1 MELYAFYSYLSM
13 ASYFDR
19 DDVALPGFADYFR
32 KASKEELEHAQK
44 LMEFQ
49 NKRGGRITLSDIKKP
64 ARDEWGTGMCEIF
77 SIVAHTH
84 NLHYFTT
91 KVRPLS
97 YVYRLVLFTAHNS
110 SGASKYVTFL
120 PRFCAW
126 QHAFHHKNFFLVCIL
141 LYCRY

>member
-64 ARDEWGTGMCEIF
+64 ARDEWGTGMCEFF
-77 SIVAHTH
+77 SIVASCNFT
-84 NLHYFTT
+84 LFYYQSQTT
-91 KVRPLS
+91 KLCLS
-97 YVYRLVLFTAHNS
+97 S
-110 SGASKYVTFL
+110 SS
-120 PRFCAW
+120 
-126 QHAFHHKNFFLVCIL
+126 FHGTQ
-141 LYCRY
+141 